1 MKEIE
6 AIQMRKWIKELKT
19 YGFTV
24 LSISKYVGIK
34 SNQTVRL
41 FVEQQ
46 DRMLQDKNHEA
57 LYEWL
62 LTTREKITILKQA
75 DE

>member
-6 AIQMRKWIKELKT
+6 AIQMRKDLERLKE
-19 YGFTV
+19 YGFTD

-34 SNQTVRL
+34 SNQTVRG

-46 DRMLQDKNHEA
+46 DRMLQDKNHVA
-57 LYEWL
+57 LKDWIE
-62 LTTREKITILKQA
+62 ETIQTIDNL
-75 DE
+75 ET

>member
-6 AIQMRKWIKELKT
+6 AIQMRKDLERLKE
-19 YGFTV
+19 YGFTD

-34 SNQTVRL
+34 SNQTVRG

-46 DRMLQDKNHEA
+46 DRMLQDKNHVA
-57 LYEWL
+57 LKDWIEETIQTIDNL
-62 LTTREKITILKQA
+62 EK
-75 DE
+75 